1 LIRGISYLK
10 LNGIRKSFYHY
21 LSVISRRAKSMIKD
35 LVEHQNNSK
44 NVYFARQFTAA
55 LQKIGIE
62 PSPRVVAN
70 EFNAH
75 LKSNVAKPHTVRK
88 WLLGVSKPSSAML
101 IPLANWLNIDP
112 KHLLRPPQG
121 NADLGKFS
129 FEFDFTDQEVISKY
143 LAMTV
148 KEKITV
154 RLVIDAIAEKH
165 R

>member
-1 LIRGISYLK
+1 
-10 LNGIRKSFYHY
+10 
-21 LSVISRRAKSMIKD
+21 MIKD

-75 LKSNVAKPHTVRK
+75 LKSNAAKPHTVRK

-154 RLVIDAIAEKH
+154 RLLIDAIAEKH